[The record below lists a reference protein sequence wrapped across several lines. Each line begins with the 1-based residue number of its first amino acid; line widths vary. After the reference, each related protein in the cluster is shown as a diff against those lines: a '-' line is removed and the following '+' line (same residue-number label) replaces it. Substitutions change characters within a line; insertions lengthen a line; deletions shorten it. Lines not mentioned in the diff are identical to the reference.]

1 VFPEAVRSPTLVPET
16 IDEETPLSAGEVVL
30 DDEEVMLVDCVTLT
44 EMIGIEEEI
53 DIEYVT
59 AAPPVPRDE
68 RTS

>member
-1 VFPEAVRSPTLVPET
+1 
-16 IDEETPLSAGEVVL
+16 
-30 DDEEVMLVDCVTLT
+30 VMLVDCVTLT